1 MTRIKSAG
9 ALLVAAVFSATVQAA
24 PCGPHSSNP
33 EAILNNERPWE
44 NAGCDKAGL
53 EDMSQAR
60 GSVDSEVD
68 AVLTGSS
75 PQLSSGAAMIIN
87 QQTGKTLYAKNATA
101 QMPIASITKLM
112 TAIVTLDAGLP
123 LDEQITVSREDVDY
137 LRNTYS
143 RLALGTTLTRAQL
156 LHLALMSSENR
167 AASALG
173 RSYPGGLPAFVRAMN
188 RKAQQLGMTRTRF
201 VDSSGLHAE
210 NVSTAADLVKMVN
223 AGYKY
228 NLIREMT
235 TSVSYEVPYK
245 RRTLPYRNS
254 NVLVKNKDW
263 NIGLSKTG
271 FLNEAGRC
279 LVMQAQIAR
288 QPIIIVLLDSMS
300 KYARI
305 GDANKIKRWIESSQP
320 AKNRYS

>member
-1 MTRIKSAG
+1 MTRIRTVG
-9 ALLVAAVFSATVQAA
+9 ALVMAACFAASVSAA
-24 PCGPHSSNP
+24 PCTPHSSNP
-33 EAILNNERPWE
+33 EAILNNERMPE
-44 NAGCDKAGL
+44 NIGCDKAGL
-53 EDMSQAR
+53 EDVSQPR
-60 GSVDSEVD
+60 RSVDSEVD
-68 AVLTGSS
+68 AVLAGSS

-112 TAIVTLDAGLP
+112 TAMVTLDAGLP
-123 LDEQITVSREDVDY
+123 LDEQITISKDDVDRV
-137 LRNTYS
+137 RNTYS
-143 RLALGTTLTRAQL
+143 RLGLGTTLTREQL

-210 NVSTAADLVKMVN
+210 NVSTAVDLAKMVN

-228 NLIREMT
+228 SLIREMT
-235 TSVSYEVPYK
+235 TSVAYDIPYK
-245 RRTLPYRNS
+245 RRTLPYRNT

-271 FLNEAGRC
+271 FINEAGRC

-305 GDANKIKRWIESSQP
+305 GDANKIKRWIESRQP
-320 AKNRYS
+320 GKNSYS